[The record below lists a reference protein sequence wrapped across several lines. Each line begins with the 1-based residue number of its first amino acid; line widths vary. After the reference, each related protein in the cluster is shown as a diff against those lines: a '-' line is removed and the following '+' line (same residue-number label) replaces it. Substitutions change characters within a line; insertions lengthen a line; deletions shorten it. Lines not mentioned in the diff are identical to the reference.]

1 MFLDWARRS
10 LQRRLLLSVLLSV
23 GLSLIAFQLVVD
35 RLVDGS
41 IARSFAE
48 GASEAQREELLREV
62 DLVLL
67 GGVVTVLGICALATV
82 LAVRRGLEPLG
93 RVASAAQEVSV
104 EQPARGLPLAGLP
117 AEIQPLGER
126 FNQLLARLAAALSHE
141 RRFAASLAHE
151 LRTPLAEIRALGE
164 AGLARQ
170 DVAGLHEFLRQTTA
184 AALGM
189 QGVIES
195 LLAVARAERVAVQGA
210 SEPVALGAAVQALL
224 GRLRITDPAG
234 YARTVAH
241 VPPELWIACDPR
253 LLDAMLRNLLANAL
267 QHGESG
273 GAVEIDWLE
282 EAAALRVR
290 NPAPQLAAS
299 DLPRL
304 RERFGDED
312 QSEPLSAAAGA
323 GLGLWVVG
331 RLAAVLGLRLSLELD
346 AARRLSVHLAGF
358 RPL

>member
-1 MFLDWARRS
+1 MFLEWARRS

-48 GASEAQREELLREV
+48 GASAAQRQELLREV
-62 DLVLL
+62 DVVML
-67 GGVVTVLGICALATV
+67 GGVITVLGICALATV

-104 EQPARGLPLAGLP
+104 EHPARMLPLAGLP

-126 FNQLLARLAAALSHE
+126 FNQLLARLAAALAHE

-164 AGLARQ
+164 AGLARE
-170 DVAGLHEFLRQTTA
+170 DVAGLHEFLRQATA

-189 QGVIES
+189 QGVIET
-195 LLAVARAERVAVQGA
+195 LLAVARAERVAVQSA
-210 SEPVALGAAVQALL
+210 FEPLALDAAVHARLE
-224 GRLRITDPAG
+224 RLRITDPAG
-234 YARTVAH
+234 FARTVAH
-241 VPPELWIACDPR
+241 VPAELWIASDPR
-253 LLDAMLRNLLANAL
+253 LLDAMLLNLLANAL
-267 QHGESG
+267 QHGDPLG
-273 GAVEIDWLE
+273 LVEIDWL
-282 EAAALRVR
+282 ADCGALRVR
-290 NPAPQLAAS
+290 NPAPQLAAP

-304 RERFGDED
+304 LERFGADE
-312 QSEPLSAAAGA
+312 QPEPLSAAAGA

-346 AARRLSVHLAGF
+346 EARRLSVHLAGF
-358 RPL
+358 RPV